1 MEMHWADLTGNL
13 DYLFFTALVA
23 GAYYFK
29 CKRTRQ
35 SADTRLIAYVERLLF
50 VVILVGGWF
59 LVDAAGRHETMR
71 IRQTIE
77 SFAPT
82 YASELEL
89 LGHSRLTLDA
99 PPNDPLYLQLI
110 ETEIRW
116 LKLNPWVHDIYT
128 IRKRA
133 DGKNVIL
140 VNSETD
146 FDHNGKYEGEREQ
159 RVKIGE
165 VYSEAGEGL
174 ERAFLGEA
182 NFVDTPV
189 NDRWGK
195 WVAAFQPMLDSNG
208 RVEAVLVVDYDAD
221 AWFAAAR
228 LSRFTVICF
237 LAAILATTGIF
248 TAILTLLRRQ
258 LAERKRTE
266 ESLRTSD
273 QKLLLH
279 LQQTP
284 LAVIEFDSQLRIK
297 EWNPGAERIFGYTE
311 AEILGRDG
319 LDVLVVPSA
328 REEIQKI
335 KAQLLAG
342 TGGTRSTNENL
353 TKDGR
358 TILCEWFN
366 TSLKNSAG
374 EIIGVASLCQDVTE
388 RKKAAAEIENLAAF
402 PRFNPDAVIQ
412 FSSDGTLIY
421 SNDAAQQMARALGK
435 LEIADILPPETAVI
449 VKQCLANGSDKIKRE
464 TAFGKRTISWSFFA
478 IPSLQCVHCYAVEVT
493 DILNLEAQLRQS
505 QKMQS
510 VGQLAAGIA
519 HDFNN
524 ILTIIQ
530 GHTELVSSEE
540 NLPEA
545 AVESLDQISMA
556 AQRAANLTRQLLT
569 FGRKQFMQIELL
581 DLNEVIKSVTQM
593 LRRAL
598 GENITLRCNLSSV
611 LPSIEADSTMMEQI
625 VMNLSL
631 NARDAMAGGG
641 SLIITTNP
649 VKVGREYVL
658 QNPEAREGV
667 FTCLAVSDNGCGM
680 DRAKLGKI
688 FEPFFTTKEVG
699 KGTGLGLA
707 TVYGIVKQH
716 NGWIE
721 VESEPGKGTT
731 FKIFFQASTKR
742 IAAQAAKGPGVQVK
756 GGGETV
762 LLVEDEPGVLTLA
775 RSVLKSYGYQVIEAK
790 SGVDALRVWEQ
801 YNTRVNL
808 LLTDMV
814 MPGGMSGHDLAKK
827 LRTEKHD
834 LRVIYTSGYS
844 IETLGQDFSLGKGML
859 FLKKPYNPQS
869 LAQMVRDCLD
879 ARV

>member
-1 MEMHWADLTGNL
+1 MDLASLTSNL
-13 DYLFFTALVA
+13 DYVLFTALVVVA
-23 GAYYFK
+23 FAYK
-29 CKRTRQ
+29 SRRIQQTDEAR
-35 SADTRLIAYVERLLF
+35 RLAMAERLLILL
-50 VVILVGGWF
+50 ILVGGWF
-59 LVDAAGRHETMR
+59 LVDAVGHHETRR
-71 IRQTIE
+71 IRQMVE
-77 SFAPT
+77 GLAPT
-82 YASELEL
+82 YAAELERM
-89 LGHSRLTLDA
+89 GHGKITLET
-99 PPNDPLYLQLI
+99 PPDDPTYLQLT
-110 ETEIRW
+110 EAEIRW
-116 LKLNPWVHDIYT
+116 QKLNPVVHDIYT
-128 IRKRA
+128 LRKRP
-133 DGKNVIL
+133 DGKNVFI
-140 VNSETD
+140 VGSETD
-146 FDHNGKYEGEREQ
+146 YDRNGKYEGEREQ
-159 RVKIGE
+159 RTKIGE
-165 VYSEAGEGL
+165 IYPETDDGL
-174 ERAFLGEA
+174 ERAFLGDA
-182 NFVDTPV
+182 NFYDKPV
-189 NDRWGK
+189 TDRRGTWIS
-195 WVAAFQPMLDSNG
+195 AFEPMRDSNG
-208 RVEAVLVVDYDAD
+208 RVEAVLGVDYDAR
-221 AWFAAAR
+221 AWAR
-228 LSRFTVICF
+228 SVMLSRFVVICF
-237 LAAILATTGIF
+237 LAAIFATIGTFATII
-248 TAILTLLRRQ
+248 ALMRKQ

-266 ESLRTSD
+266 ESLRNSD
-273 QKLLLH
+273 QKLSLH
-279 LQQTP
+279 LRQTP
-284 LAVIEFDSQLRIK
+284 LAVIEFDREFHIK
-297 EWNPGAERIFGYTE
+297 EWNPAAERIFGYSE
-311 AEILGRDG
+311 AEIKGRDG
-319 LDVLVVPSA
+319 IDVLVAPSA
-328 REEIQKI
+328 RSQVDKI
-335 KAQLLAG
+335 KGELLSN
-342 TGGTRSTNENL
+342 TGGTRSTNENT

-358 TILCEWFN
+358 IILCEWFN

-374 EIIGVASLCQDVTE
+374 EVIGVASLCQDVTE

-421 SNDAAQQMARALGK
+421 SNDAAQQMAHSIGK

-449 VKQCLANGSDKIKRE
+449 VQQCLANGSEKIKRE
-464 TAFGKRTISWSFFA
+464 TAFGKRTISWSFFS
-478 IPSLQCVHCYAVEVT
+478 IPSLQCVHCYAFEVT
-493 DILNLEAQLRQS
+493 DLLNLEAQLRQS

-530 GHTELVSSEE
+530 GHTELVTCEE
-540 NLPEA
+540 NLPDTA
-545 AVESLDQISMA
+545 RESLDQISMA

-569 FGRKQFMQIELL
+569 FGRKQFMQVELL

-598 GENITLRCNLSSV
+598 GENITLRSNLSAV
-611 LPSIEADSTMMEQI
+611 LPSIEADSTMMEQV

-631 NARDAMAGGG
+631 NARDAMSNGG

-649 VKVGREYVL
+649 VKVGREHVL

-667 FTCLAVSDNGCGM
+667 FICLTVSDNGCGM
-680 DRAKLGKI
+680 DRVKLGKI

-721 VESEPGKGTT
+721 VESEPGKGTA
-731 FKIFFQASTKR
+731 FKIFFPASTKR
-742 IAAQAAKGPGVQVK
+742 AVVQAAKEPGVQVK
-756 GGGETV
+756 GGKETI

-775 RSVLKSYGYQVIEAK
+775 RSVLKTYGYQVIEAK

-801 YNTRVNL
+801 YDTRINL

-844 IETLGQDFSLGKGML
+844 MEALGQDFSLGKGML
-859 FLKKPYNPQS
+859 FLKKPYNPQT

-879 ARV
+879 SRT